1 MCPLSPAKS
10 SPPLPQPYVVLW
22 LHVIIMLSHDALSL
36 AANYVFA
43 IHASGV
49 CFGGT
54 SSGSERDL
62 EVNEIPLHVKKPLLF
77 VVCMCFCQY
86 TAIALAPWCS

>member
-1 MCPLSPAKS
+1 
-10 SPPLPQPYVVLW
+10 
-22 LHVIIMLSHDALSL
+22 MLSHDALSL
-36 AANYVFA
+36 AAHYVFA
-43 IHASGV
+43 VHASGV

-54 SSGSERDL
+54 SGSERDL
-62 EVNEIPLHVKKPLLF
+62 EVNEIPLNVHVKKPLMF